1 MPATTKKSISS
12 KWNADSTTVPP
23 RSNDSVKVLNQGL
36 RSLYEATEELQF
48 SKPLGILLKAILRG
62 LKNGTNIQRAAVFVY
77 DEGSET
83 LAGTS
88 GIGITETK
96 LSSIRIPLQSEDEDQ
111 LLQLKFSS
119 QTPDPAQTARDRI
132 CSALMGAAGWHGVEL
147 IPLEIR
153 DRLVGVLAFDPNV
166 EPTPLPEIVVLFARQ
181 AAYII
186 ENARLFT
193 QVESMALRDPL
204 TGLYNRRYLLQ
215 ILEYELNRARRY
227 RQPLCVV
234 FLDLDHF
241 KAVNDTCGHAMGD
254 RLLKQ
259 IATRLGS
266 LFRTTD
272 VVGRYAGDEF
282 LAILPNTPRAGA
294 HVLADRLL
302 HALRDYEMMVRGRTL
317 KVSVSIGL
325 DCYEGEDGVGSAT
338 LIDRADKA
346 MYDAKSA
353 GRSRVCAYKNEQP
366 VPALA

>member
-1 MPATTKKSISS
+1 MPASTKKPVSS
-12 KWNADSTTVPP
+12 KPHSKPLIATS
-23 RSNDSVKVLNQGL
+23 SSADSVKVLNQGL

-48 SKPLGILLKAILRG
+48 SKPLDTLLKAILKG
-62 LKNGTNIQRAAVFVY
+62 LKSGTNIQRAAIFVY
-77 DEGSET
+77 DEQNGI
-83 LAGTS
+83 LNGTT
-88 GIGITETK
+88 GIGITESK
-96 LSSIRIPLQSEDEDQ
+96 LSAIHIPLQTEDQDQ
-111 LLQLKFSS
+111 LLQLKLACPL
-119 QTPDPAQTARDRI
+119 QTPDTSAHKRI
-132 CSALMGAAGWHGVEL
+132 CDSLRGASGWAGVEL

-153 DRLVGVLAFDPNV
+153 DNLVGMLAFDPNV
-166 EPTPLPEIVVLFARQ
+166 QPTPLSEIVVLFARQ

-186 ENARLFT
+186 DNARLFT

-204 TGLYNRRYLLQ
+204 TGLYNRRYLTQ
-215 ILEYELNRARRY
+215 ILDYELNRARRY

-241 KAVNDTCGHAMGD
+241 KAVNDTCGHATGD

-282 LAILPNTPRAGA
+282 LAVLPNTPRVGA

-302 HALRDYEMMVRGRTL
+302 HALRDYEMMVRGRSV

-325 DCYEGEDGVGSAT
+325 DCYEGEEGVGSAT

-346 MYDAKSA
+346 MYEAKSE
-353 GRSRVCAYKNEQP
+353 GRSRVCSYKSEQAVP
-366 VPALA
+366 VLA